1 FHNTRRRVAS
11 ASSTQVRKPMYT
23 SSVGRWKRFEAHL
36 GPLQETLK
44 ESLKE
49 TPKATLD
56 K

>member
-1 FHNTRRRVAS
+1 
-11 ASSTQVRKPMYT
+11 
-23 SSVGRWKRFEAHL
+23 AHL